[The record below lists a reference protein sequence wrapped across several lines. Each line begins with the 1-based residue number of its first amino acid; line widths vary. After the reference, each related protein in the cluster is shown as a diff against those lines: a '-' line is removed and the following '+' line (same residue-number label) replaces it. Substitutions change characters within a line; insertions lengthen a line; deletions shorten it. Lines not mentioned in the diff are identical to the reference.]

1 MHCVCLAWF
10 VPVELLSVG
19 WRGYFFFY
27 WNSEYGTLR
36 LNDTNTIDKYKP
48 CEVSWLTD
56 PKLWQ
61 EYYWFR
67 FISSSS
73 TIYSLCLWPT
83 YSDLMKSL
91 NYHHQFNNMFGMQLN
106 GYPKGKQAIVFV
118 FIFITEI
125 WSISQHFLSKAYI
138 FSIPAL
144 LSKNRSICDILVET
158 YHINLMDIRS

>member
-1 MHCVCLAWF
+1 MHCVCSAWF

-27 WNSEYGTLR
+27 WNSEYETLR
-36 LNDTNTIDKYKP
+36 PNDTNTIDKYKP
-48 CEVSWLTD
+48 SEDSWLTD

-91 NYHHQFNNMFGMQLN
+91 NYHHQFNKYVWN
-106 GYPKGKQAIVFV
+106 AIK
-118 FIFITEI
+118 
-125 WSISQHFLSKAYI
+125 WLSKRKTGNCI
-138 FSIPAL
+138 RFHFHNWDS
-144 LSKNRSICDILVET
+144 
-158 YHINLMDIRS
+158 INLSTLSFQSIHIQHTGIIIKEQVNLWHFMLELII

>member
-125 WSISQHFLSKAYI
+125 FPKHTYSAYRHYYQRTGQ
-138 FSIPAL
+138 FVTFY
-144 LSKNRSICDILVET
+144 VET